1 MRLSCLLSAIALALV
16 GCAEPFSADH
26 FRGVQGCW
34 LTSRT
39 CEVFVSGKPY
49 PRVVAFRVKGRSS
62 PFRVSTSDQFYGM
75 RTWFIEP
82 AATEDLSLLPSTQ
95 PAVVDRK
102 DALSATI
109 TAEPEPKSGLQVF
122 IEVTLDAD
130 KPTLTVRHGLKNL
143 QAAKRRLS
151 VWAICA
157 VEHNGMAVV
166 PWKAGKEIKNC
177 VLYPESDPSEL
188 CLKFGR
194 QAMGVDYRIPSVK
207 GNYKVGTNSDAS
219 WLAFCWGSQA
229 VRSVVQ
235 YEPKGEYPDG
245 GCPVTFYNCG
255 RFRDQGFCEFEH
267 VAPLCDLAPGQT
279 AWLTQTLTLLEIPYT
294 SEQADINLASV
305 LAAKHSQAK

>member
-194 QAMGVDYRIPSVK
+194 QAMGVDYRIPSAQGQLQGRHEFGCVVA
-207 GNYKVGTNSDAS
+207 GLLLGLTGGAVGR
-219 WLAFCWGSQA
+219 A
-229 VRSVVQ
+229 VRAQ
-235 YEPKGEYPDG
+235 
-245 GCPVTFYNCG
+245 G
-255 RFRDQGFCEFEH
+255 RISRRRLPGDVLQLR
-267 VAPLCDLAPGQT
+267 PLPRPGLLRVRARRAAVRPCAGANGLADADTHAPGDSLHLGAGRHQSRQR
-279 AWLTQTLTLLEIPYT
+279 LG
-294 SEQADINLASV
+294 SEA
-305 LAAKHSQAK
+305 